1 MTTTI
6 RATADS
12 LLRDALATTGRI
24 AALAD
29 AEVTSNAVDEQR
41 RADAIYDLADAADRV
56 LATYRHRHPA
66 AARPE
71 TAHGACPRSS
81 PMNEIG

>member
-12 LLRDALATTGRI
+12 LLREALATTRRI

-29 AEVTSNAVDEQR
+29 ADQTNNAVDEQR

-56 LATYRHRHPA
+56 LATYRS
-66 AARPE
+66 ARAC
-71 TAHGACPRSS
+71 TAGCRPSLVGEPR
-81 PMNEIG
+81 PDDRVG